1 MKKIIVLLAL
11 VGIFG
16 VLRAQDIQVPTYDSE
31 FDMTPTSFT
40 VGADGGKFSFKLTCD
55 QYGGLLRAE
64 ADTSSAETY
73 ASAPPLA
80 NVSGFEYIGFEDTA
94 GQGGSRREEERETH
108 HPSLY
113 EVCVRLGHEKRAY
126 DRRFVYSG
134 GQSQRAASL

>member
-31 FDMTPTSFT
+31 FDMTPASFT

-64 ADTSSAETY
+64 AVGGDIRFGS
-73 ASAPPLA
+73 P
-80 NVSGFEYIGFEDTA
+80 VSQCFRIRVHRFRGH
-94 GQGGSRREEERETH
+94 GGSGGFRTLYFHYPSFARRELR
-108 HPSLY
+108 Y
-113 EVCVRLGHEKRAY
+113 FQA
-126 DRRFVYSG
+126 
-134 GQSQRAASL
+134 Q